1 MFRRLF
7 NRRGGA
13 AVAVVAL
20 SVSGITMAM
29 SGTAGATDNQTTVI
43 SGSGS
48 NTIYQMDVQLAD
60 LFNLAPGCNLSGG
73 SPQPLNF
80 ACTRRTRR
88 AARSTS
94 RVRTARRPPWRTRTT
109 TSCTTTRRSVRVTV

>member
-7 NRRGGA
+7 TRRGGA

-20 SVSGITMAM
+20 SVSGITVAAA
-29 SGTAGATDNQTTVI
+29 GTAGATDNQTTVI

-48 NTIYQMDVQLAD
+48 NTIYQMDVELAD

-80 ACTRRTRR
+80 AARPLTKR
-88 AARSTS
+88 AARSIS
-94 RVRTARRPPWRTRTT
+94 QARTASRPPRRTPTT
-109 TSCTTTRRSVRVTV
+109 TSCSTTRRSVPVMA